1 MKNDLPLDHWQHN
14 ARLIAQQT
22 GSRVYAPLDVEWQP
36 ARRWPAYVRV
46 ALILGGS
53 IVGWAAVIGF
63 VVLVQG
69 LVH

>member
-1 MKNDLPLDHWQHN
+1 MKSERPLDVHQHN
-14 ARLIAQQT
+14 SLMLMAQT

-36 ARRWPAYVRV
+36 ARKWPAYARV

-63 VVLVQG
+63 VVLVRG
-69 LVH
+69 LV

>member
-1 MKNDLPLDHWQHN
+1 MRSERPLDVHQHN
-14 ARLIAQQT
+14 SLMLMAQT
-22 GSRVYAPLDVEWQP
+22 GSRVYAPAFEIMPTPKLSGI
-36 ARRWPAYVRV
+36 VRV